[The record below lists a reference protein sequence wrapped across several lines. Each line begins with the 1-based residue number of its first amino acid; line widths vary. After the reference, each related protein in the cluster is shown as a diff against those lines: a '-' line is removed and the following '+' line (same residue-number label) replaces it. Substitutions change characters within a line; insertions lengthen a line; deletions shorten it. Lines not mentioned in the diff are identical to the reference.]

1 MDALGV
7 PAAVICTEEFIPT
20 ARAQAAISGNPDYP
34 FAVVP
39 HPLGSLTP
47 AELRKRAEAAVPQVI
62 AILTGP
68 GVTAGHT
75 DTRP

>member
-34 FAVVP
+34 LPSFP
-39 HPLGSLTP
+39 
-47 AELRKRAEAAVPQVI
+47 
-62 AILTGP
+62 
-68 GVTAGHT
+68 
-75 DTRP
+75 TRWGA